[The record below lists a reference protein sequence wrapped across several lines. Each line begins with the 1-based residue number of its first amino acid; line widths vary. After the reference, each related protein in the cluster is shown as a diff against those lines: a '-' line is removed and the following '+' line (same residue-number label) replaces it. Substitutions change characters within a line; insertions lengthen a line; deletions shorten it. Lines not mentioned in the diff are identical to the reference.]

1 MVKPISII
9 DQLEEMRRH
18 GRDRVHAHRIAAFL
32 EGRELARKLFQTVER
47 YREALETEDRDID
60 RHEHLLDMEFVHG
73 FTKALLGALKGVPNL
88 IPLEDREDLADYLAS
103 DIQDH
108 AEEALIDIGN
118 EWVSPWLVHADKLRA
133 EGANGTKLQF
143 LTIGLYQEYSTF
155 DCGRCLTGLDED
167 FRAAAIAMLDSFS
180 RHGRDD
186 PNFARAAEV
195 LLGHRAL

>member
-1 MVKPISII
+1 MSKPMSIV
-9 DQLEEMRRH
+9 DQLEEARRSGKH
-18 GRDRVHAHRIAAFL
+18 LVHTYRVAAYL
-32 EGRELARKLFQTVER
+32 EGRELARQLFQKVER
-47 YREALETEDRDID
+47 YREALETEERDIN
-60 RHEHLLDMEFVHG
+60 RHEHLLDMELARG
-73 FTKALLGALKGVPNL
+73 FTKALMGALKGVPNL

-108 AEEALIDIGN
+108 AEAALIDIED

-133 EGANGTKLQF
+133 EGANGLKLQF
-143 LTIGLYQEYSTF
+143 LTIGLYQEYETF

-186 PNFARAAEV
+186 PHFARAAEA
-195 LLGHRAL
+195 LLGHRAP